1 MLDKKT
7 LFAIAIISMT
17 IFGLTQVQAIP
28 FKKDLETRVQ
38 ALEEILTPTIK
49 TQPETA
55 PTNTASFDEG
65 KVVFVTL
72 RNPQDSSC
80 TYLNMGTIPDPN
92 LVVNGWCPTSHEQQ
106 YFISDARALP
116 NSLIIINVQRIQ
128 DRLVQELQT
137 PPVCTAVVSGTF
149 VFPRTTFT
157 GFIIDCQG
165 ATPESKDKLAY
176 TIL

>member
-1 MLDKKT
+1 MNTKT
-7 LFAIAIISMT
+7 LVAIAIISIT
-17 IFGLTQVQAIP
+17 IVGLTQVQASP

-38 ALEEILTPTIK
+38 TLEEILTPTIQ
-49 TQPETA
+49 TQPEA
-55 PTNTASFDEG
+55 IPTNIGSIEEG

-72 RNPQDSSC
+72 REPQDPSC
-80 TYLNMGTIPDPN
+80 TYLNMGTVPDPN
-92 LVVNGWCPTSHEQQ
+92 LVVNGWCPVSHENQ